1 VGVHTI
7 GELARRTGLTVKA
20 VRFYADTGLVP
31 ATGRNAAGHRVYDDA
46 AAARLDLV
54 RTLRDLGLDLPSI
67 RRVLN
72 RETTLADTITAHADA
87 LEVHIRTLRVRQA
100 VLRTAAKRG
109 AGPEEVDLMNKL
121 ATLTEDQRRRL
132 IVEFLDSAFDGV
144 NGEFDGIARTL
155 TPELPDN
162 PTPDQVEAW
171 VELAELSLD
180 EDFRALLRRLAEHHA
195 AERIGV
201 VEPDLAAVVRRHA
214 RPDVDLGSP
223 EAARVVDGVVAATG
237 VDADRLRAWL
247 ADVVDPRRERY
258 LRLLAVI
265 NGWRSPESLAPTFGW
280 LARALARTDEP
291 RGGDPEQVAA
301 TRSTSA

>member
-1 VGVHTI
+1 MHTI

-31 ATGRNAAGHRVYDDA
+31 ATGRNAAGHRVYDA
-46 AAARLDLV
+46 VAAARLDLV

-72 RETTLADTITAHADA
+72 RETSMADTITAHADA
-87 LEVHIRTLRVRQA
+87 LEVHIRTLKVRQA

-155 TPELPDN
+155 TPELPDD

-171 VELAELSLD
+171 VELAEISRD
-180 EDFRALLRRLAEHHA
+180 EEFRGIMRRLLEQHA
-195 AERIGV
+195 SGRADV
-201 VEPDLAAVVRRHA
+201 VRPDLAAVVHRHVA
-214 RPDVDLGSP
+214 LDVDPRSP
-223 EAARVVDGVVAATG
+223 EAARVVAAIEEATG
-237 VDADRLRAWL
+237 LDADRLATWL
-247 ADVVDPRRERY
+247 ADVGDPRRERY

-265 NGWRSPESLAPTFGW
+265 NGWQRPDSLAPTFDW
-280 LARALARTDEP
+280 LARALA
-291 RGGDPEQVAA
+291 G
-301 TRSTSA
+301 

>member
-1 VGVHTI
+1 MGVHTI

-171 VELAELSLD
+171 VELAELSRD
-180 EDFRALLRRLAEHHA
+180 EEFRGLVRRLLEQHA
-195 AERIGV
+195 SERADV
-201 VEPDLAAVVRRHA
+201 VRPDLAAVIDRHVA
-214 RPDVDLGSP
+214 LDVDPRSP
-223 EAARVVDGVVAATG
+223 EAARVVAAVEEATG
-237 VDADRLRAWL
+237 LDADRLAAWL
-247 ADVVDPRRERY
+247 ADAGDPRRERY
-258 LRLLAVI
+258 VRLLAVI
-265 NGWRSPESLAPTFGW
+265 NGWREPDSLAPTFDW
-280 LARALARTDEP
+280 LARALA
-291 RGGDPEQVAA
+291 G
-301 TRSTSA
+301 

>member
-1 VGVHTI
+1 VHTI

-31 ATGRNAAGHRVYDDA
+31 ATTRNSAGHRLYDGE

-54 RTLRDLGLDLPSI
+54 RTLRDLGLDLPAI
-67 RRVLN
+67 RRVLT
-72 RETTLADTITAHADA
+72 RETTLADTVTAHADA
-87 LEVHIRTLRVRQA
+87 LEIRIRTLRLRQA

-155 TPELPDN
+155 TPELPDD

-171 VELAELSLD
+171 VELAELSRD

-195 AERIGV
+195 AERVTYVKRDLVAVIHDLV
-201 VEPDLAAVVRRHA
+201 VPAVDPR
-214 RPDVDLGSP
+214 SP
-223 EAARVVDGVVAATG
+223 EAAQVVARVEDAAG
-237 VDADRLRAWL
+237 VGADRLAAWL
-247 ADVVDPRRERY
+247 ADAGDPRRERY

-265 NGWRSPESLAPTFGW
+265 NGWQAPESLAPTFAW
-280 LARALARTDEP
+280 LARALPADEP
-291 RGGDPEQVAA
+291 RGGDP
-301 TRSTSA
+301 R